1 MFYANKTFETGT
13 HMCIG
18 SVRVRRLDPLTTRIK
33 SLSNET
39 LGTLSSP
46 NANLLLCVEG
56 SSKMGKCKMS
66 HCM

>member
-1 MFYANKTFETGT
+1 MFYANKTFKTGT

-39 LGTLSSP
+39 LRTLSSP
-46 NANLLLCVEG
+46 NANLLLCSEG
-56 SSKMGKCKMS
+56 LSKMGKCKMS
-66 HCM
+66 QCM